1 MSVPLDFRSSALSI
15 AQEKGYAALLPVL
28 EKELLHYEILAAMDE
43 ARLLDNLVFQG
54 GTSLRL
60 CYGSERFSEDLD
72 FAGGAE
78 FDGTGMSNI
87 KEVLEKAIAQRYD
100 VDVIVIEPKLR
111 KLEQKVQAR
120 LSSQDN
126 AQQLLH
132 GDERGSV
139 SVDCWQIQVITQKK
153 RPDIP
158 KQIIKLKIAAIPA
171 YTRTVRA
178 LISNYEVLP
187 YGYSNIL
194 IPVEEPEEIAADKLL
209 ALSVSLYTRYRDIW
223 DLRWLAVRPRF
234 KKERLGSL
242 VKRKLEDHQIA
253 SDYQKVVEAF
263 LPTLPDLINDG
274 AFLGLMRRFLPAETV
289 RQTLE
294 RESFR
299 QHTIDALIEL
309 YLCCLESM

>member
-1 MSVPLDFRSSALSI
+1 MSVPSNFRSLALSI

-28 EKELLHYEILAAMDE
+28 EKELLHYEILAAMDKS
-43 ARLLDNLVFQG
+43 RLLDGLVFQG

-72 FAGGAE
+72 FAGGAN
-78 FDGTGMSNI
+78 FDGSSMSSI

-100 VDVIVIEPKLR
+100 VVVIVIEPKLR
-111 KLEQKVQAR
+111 KLEQKVQAQ
-120 LSSQDN
+120 LSPQDDE
-126 AQQLLH
+126 QQLLH
-132 GDERGSV
+132 GFEKESV
-139 SVDCWQIQVITQKK
+139 SVDCWQIQVITQKE

-158 KQIIKLKIAAIPA
+158 KQKIKLEIAAIPA
-171 YTRTVRA
+171 HTRTVRA
-178 LISNYEVLP
+178 LISNYEALP

-209 ALSVSLYTRYRDIW
+209 ALSVSSYTRYRDIW

-242 VKRKLEDHQIA
+242 VRRKIEDYHVTN
-253 SDYQKVVEAF
+253 DYQQIVEEF

-274 AFLGLMRRFLPAETV
+274 AFLGLMRRFLPAETIQ
-289 RQTLE
+289 QTLE

-299 QHTIDALIEL
+299 QHIIDTLIEL
-309 YLCCLESM
+309 YMCCLESM